1 MDRIK
6 FDKYITK
13 VYGVAAEYP
22 WVSAPSFAVY
32 RHSNNNKWFAVVIDL
47 PKSKFGVSDNEN
59 ISVVNLKC
67 DPLLIGSLTKD
78 EGIFPA
84 YHMNKAYWV
93 SVWLD
98 GTVEREKIEWLLN
111 LSFDLTKGSNK
122 KCKNK

>member
-1 MDRIK
+1 M
-6 FDKYITK
+6 
-13 VYGVAAEYP
+13 
-22 WVSAPSFAVY
+22 
-32 RHSNNNKWFAVVIDL
+32 DL
-47 PKSKFGVSDNEN
+47 PKSKFGVSDSEN

>member
-6 FDKYITK
+6 FDKYITE
-13 VYGVAAEYP
+13 VYGVTAEYP
-22 WVSAPSFAVY
+22 WVNAPSFAVY
-32 RHSNNNKWFAVVIDL
+32 RHSNNNKWFAVVMDI
-47 PKSKFGVSDNEN
+47 PKSRFGFTDNEN

-122 KCKNK
+122 KVKK

>member
-1 MDRIK
+1 MDI
-6 FDKYITK
+6 
-13 VYGVAAEYP
+13 
-22 WVSAPSFAVY
+22 
-32 RHSNNNKWFAVVIDL
+32 